1 MHSYNLAGSFQ
12 TFPWPFPAALVA
24 EVEWPS
30 YSPFSRCKGGYP
42 PVPSHSHPGP
52 SRTVLLPPPAALD
65 LKWPSYSP
73 YSTCRGGCTPVPS
86 HSLSWPSGTVP
97 QPPPGA
103 IVAEAE
109 SQLSPCHPVAHLS
122 VNPPSGLS
130 LLKSTF
136 SHPPLHLLRAFPSSN
151 QLSRL
156 LRYPFLKHRI
166 PTEKQ

>member
-1 MHSYNLAGSFQ
+1 
-12 TFPWPFPAALVA
+12 
-24 EVEWPS
+24 
-30 YSPFSRCKGGYP
+30 
-42 PVPSHSHPGP
+42 
-52 SRTVLLPPPAALD
+52 
-65 LKWPSYSP
+65 
-73 YSTCRGGCTPVPS
+73 
-86 HSLSWPSGTVP
+86 
-97 QPPPGA
+97 
-103 IVAEAE
+103 
-109 SQLSPCHPVAHLS
+109 